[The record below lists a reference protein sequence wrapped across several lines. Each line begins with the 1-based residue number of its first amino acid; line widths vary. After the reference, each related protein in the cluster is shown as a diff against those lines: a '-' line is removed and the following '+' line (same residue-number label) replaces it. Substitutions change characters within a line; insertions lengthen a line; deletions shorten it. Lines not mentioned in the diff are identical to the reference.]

1 MLELSYLKE
10 REEVRFL
17 QKEVQET
24 IQGILQILD
33 TQHGADRNKYEG
45 DGAYVI
51 ALEEQKDFE
60 EIKYKTIQK

>member
-33 TQHGADRNKYEG
+33 TQYGADRNKYEG

-51 ALEEQKDFE
+51 ALEE
-60 EIKYKTIQK
+60 